1 MTIRVLVADE
11 HPMARN
17 GLRAILATQPDLE
30 VVGEAADGEG
40 AVDLA
45 RRTRPDVV
53 LLSAAMPDLDGVTV
67 ARRLTR
73 DNAATPPAVIMLS
86 GSTSAQHVVDSMR
99 AGARGYLPQDLTAE
113 QLVLA
118 IRAAAA
124 GHAVLAPTVPAQ
136 LIEVVTVPDTADPPV
151 EALAL
156 LSNRELTVLG
166 LLAEGMTNA
175 QIASVLAV
183 GEATVKTHVS
193 HLLGKLNLRTRQQA
207 TAFAHRNG
215 LPGRSAA
222 RTCRPPL

>member
-30 VVGEAADGEG
+30 VVGETADGAGVVE
-40 AVDLA
+40 LA
-45 RRTRPDVV
+45 RRARPDVV
-53 LLSAAMPDLDGVTV
+53 LLSAAMPDLDGVAV
-67 ARRLTR
+67 ARRLTGG
-73 DNAATPPAVIMLS
+73 DDAAKPAVIMLS
-86 GSTSAQHVVDSMR
+86 GSSSARHVVDAMR
-99 AGARGYLPQDLTAE
+99 AGARGYLGQDLTAD

-118 IRAAAA
+118 VRAAAA
-124 GHAVLAPTVPAQ
+124 GHAVLAPTVPTQ
-136 LIEVVTVPDTADPPV
+136 LIEVVAVPGAADPPV

-175 QIASVLAV
+175 QIAGALAV

-193 HLLGKLNLRTRQQA
+193 HLLGKLDLRTRQQA
-207 TAFAHRNG
+207 TAFAHRHG
-215 LPGRSAA
+215 LPGRPAA
-222 RTCRPPL
+222 RPGPRPS